1 MPRNSRRYAKAAK
14 MVDDRGIDLFLV
26 ESSAPDPQAWE
37 QDREDQ
43 HHSSSWV
50 YLGQASATFGRSS
63 VLTEIL

>member
-1 MPRNSRRYAKAAK
+1 